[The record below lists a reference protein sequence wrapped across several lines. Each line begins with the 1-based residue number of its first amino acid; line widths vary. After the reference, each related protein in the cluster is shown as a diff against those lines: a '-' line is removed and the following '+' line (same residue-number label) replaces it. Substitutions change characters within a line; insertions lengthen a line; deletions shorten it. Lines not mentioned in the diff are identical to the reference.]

1 MVQTDGGVGYA
12 VTVPAGVAERL
23 PATGARVSLHTELV
37 VKEDGWALFGFDRAV
52 ERMVFQRLLGAS
64 GFGPKLALAL
74 LSALGPERTVRSILA
89 RDLAALSSVSGVGR
103 RRPSGWCSSCRTSS
117 ATSRSRRPAPR
128 AAGTEE
134 AVQALVG
141 LGYGPGAAD
150 DAVRAA
156 LGGRRTAGNL
166 ATDPAGA
173 CSSSP
178 PPGEGADRDERASR
192 DRRMELHPLRYHQP
206 EAGARPT
213 RPSAR
218 DRCNHCRA
226 WHIVTPGERPV
237 RWNARLDDGGPMTQ
251 AAGHHPRAL
260 PEETGA
266 DAALRPSRLDE
277 FVGQAQVKS
286 SLQIAIDAAKGRRE
300 TLDHTLFFGPPGLGK
315 TTLAMLMAREMGV
328 QLRTTS
334 GPVLEKPGDLVGLL
348 TSLGPGDMLFI
359 DEIHRMKPALEE
371 FLYPA
376 MEDFRV
382 DVRIAD
388 GPHAQTIPMALERFT
403 LIGATTRFGL
413 LTPPMRARFG
423 LVERLGLLSA
433 RRAAADRRPL
443 GVRSSR
449 CPIDEAGAA
458 EIARRS
464 RGTPRVANRL
474 LRRVRD
480 YAQVKAD
487 GRINVAVAAR
497 GAGPAQRGRVRPR
510 RHGRAH
516 PHHDHREVR
525 RRARSGSA
533 RWPSRSART
542 PARCRTCTSRILIQ
556 QGFLER
562 TPRGRCATALA
573 YRRFGLTPPPAA
585 QATIF
590 DG

>member
-1 MVQTDGGVGYA
+1 MISEMNRLQ
-12 VTVPAGVAERL
+12 VT
-23 PATGARVSLHTELV
+23 T
-37 VKEDGWALFGFDRAV
+37 
-52 ERMVFQRLLGAS
+52 
-64 GFGPKLALAL
+64 
-74 LSALGPERTVRSILA
+74 PE
-89 RDLAALSSVSGVGR
+89 
-103 RRPSGWCSSCRTSS
+103 P
-117 ATSRSRRPAPR
+117 
-128 AAGTEE
+128 
-134 AVQALVG
+134 
-141 LGYGPGAAD
+141 
-150 DAVRAA
+150 
-156 LGGRRTAGNL
+156 
-166 ATDPAGA
+166 
-173 CSSSP
+173 
-178 PPGEGADRDERASR
+178 
-192 DRRMELHPLRYHQP
+192 
-206 EAGARPT
+206 
-213 RPSAR
+213 
-218 DRCNHCRA
+218 
-226 WHIVTPGERPV
+226 
-237 RWNARLDDGGPMTQ
+237 
-251 AAGHHPRAL
+251 L

-277 FVGQAQVKS
+277 FVGQEQVKS

-376 MEDFRV
+376 MEDYRV
-382 DVRIAD
+382 DVRIAE

-423 LVERLGLLSA
+423 LVERLGFYPPGDLQQIIARSA
-433 RRAAADRRPL
+433 TILQVPT
-443 GVRSSR
+443 
-449 CPIDEAGAA
+449 DEAGAS

-487 GRINVAVAAR
+487 GHIDAAVAAAALARLNVDEFGLDDMDARILTTIIEKFAGGPVGLGTVAVAV
-497 GAGPAQRGRVRPR
+497 GEDAGTLE
-510 RHGRAH
+510 
-516 PHHDHREVR
+516 EVYE
-525 RRARSGSA
+525 
-533 RWPSRSART
+533 PY
-542 PARCRTCTSRILIQ
+542 LIQ

-573 YRRFGLTPPPAA
+573 YRRFGLTPPAA